1 MILKLKSLVKSR
13 RFWVAVGGV
22 LVIAANATLGVDE
35 DTANKLVAIAV
46 AWIVGDS
53 LRVTE

>member
-22 LVIAANATLGVDE
+22 LVIAANTTLGVDE